1 MVYFAHKNNEE
12 NVCKSVL
19 DAANAIEVLV
29 KGSGVRKADT
39 PHFLIALSVSFV
51 SKTLVSQSCSEY
63 WRIKLESKDQLIFG
77 HHGVRA
83 FPFSAGL

>member
-1 MVYFAHKNNEE
+1 MVYFVHRDNEE

-19 DAANAIEVLV
+19 EAANAIEVLV
-29 KGSGVRKADT
+29 KGSGVRKADA

-51 SKTLVSQSCSEY
+51 RKTLVSQSCSQY

-77 HHGVRA
+77 HHDVRA
-83 FPFSAGL
+83 FPFNADL